1 MITAI
6 IKILTTIEQA
16 AQECLDQLGEGARPD
31 AEQIESFF
39 ALNNTPVAG
48 QYCRVVVAPHIAT
61 ALQYMLDSGITSEH
75 VEIIRVEWMGQDMTE
90 VEVDDYEV
98 TLEDGSTMIVHD
110 LEEHPDAVA
119 TGSKSILIERTPFQ
133 VGTQDVTDEEG
144 NVIDQQP
151 VYLGRMV

>member
-1 MITAI
+1 
-6 IKILTTIEQA
+6 
-16 AQECLDQLGEGARPD
+16 
-31 AEQIESFF
+31 
-39 ALNNTPVAG
+39 
-48 QYCRVVVAPHIAT
+48 
-61 ALQYMLDSGITSEH
+61 MLDSGITSEH